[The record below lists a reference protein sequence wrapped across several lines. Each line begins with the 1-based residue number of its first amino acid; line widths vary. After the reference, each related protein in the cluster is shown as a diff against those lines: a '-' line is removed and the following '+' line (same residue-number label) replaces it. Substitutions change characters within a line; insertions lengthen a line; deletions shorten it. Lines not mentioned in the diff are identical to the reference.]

1 MLLTANIFS
10 SLLPWLEKS
19 SWMLQVII
27 AFGILVIVHE
37 FGHYISAKLT
47 GMKVEEYSIGFGKRI
62 FGFKRGETEY
72 SWRLVP
78 LGGYCKIFG
87 MEEDMGNAK
96 EGDPPKVEISPED
109 RARAFNARPLWERFL
124 VIIAGSL
131 MNVLLAVVIIS
142 IMGSAIGFNYSVVGK
157 VEDGSPA
164 QVAGLQSGDM
174 IRNFAYSSTR
184 TDIID
189 AVEKADPEKGVLLH
203 VKREDGSHNIRV
215 HPEEVKDENGVLHN
229 RIGISF
235 NPEDNYSRIIDRV
248 MYDSP
253 YSKSGLESGDEIL
266 SVNGQPI
273 TEYDGLLNGLMD
285 TMDDQVMIGV
295 LRDGK
300 EFTFVLK
307 DHLIYRSG
315 IVASPITDKD
325 GLIEL
330 NITDVIIDTPAF
342 YMGIRPGMKI
352 TQVDGNPIEKD
363 FNWAKYEAES
373 KSKEIMVSL
382 YDLRS
387 DLKPVEV
394 PVSRVMLYP
403 GITVKVGYIKVPYYE
418 SFYESVLQAKVF
430 SVMIFDFLG
439 SIFKKQVGVSDMA
452 GPIGVVT
459 IGYKMA
465 SEGIVNLL
473 FFFALISV
481 NLGIINLLP
490 LPGLDGGRAL
500 FLIGEL
506 VFRRP
511 VLKAQFENII
521 HLVGILLLF
530 GFIIFVT
537 FFDVNRII
545 TMLRG

>member
-1 MLLTANIFS
+1 MLLTANIIS

-62 FGFKRGETEY
+62 FGIKRGETEY

-87 MEEDMGNAK
+87 MEEDLGNAK
-96 EGDPPKVEISPED
+96 DDETPKVEISSED
-109 RARAFNARPLWERFL
+109 RARAFNVRPLWERFT

-142 IMGSAIGFNYSVVGK
+142 VMGSAIGFNYAVIGK

-164 QVAGLQSGDM
+164 QKAGLQSGDM
-174 IRNFAYSSTR
+174 IRNFAYSSNR
-184 TDIID
+184 ADIID
-189 AVEKADPEKGVLLH
+189 AVEKADPAKGVLLRVH
-203 VKREDGSHNIRV
+203 REDGSQNIRV
-215 HPEEVKDENGVLHN
+215 HPEKVKDEKGVFHN
-229 RIGISF
+229 RIGIAF
-235 NPEDNYSRIIDRV
+235 NPEDNYSRIIDRI
-248 MYDSP
+248 MLDSP
-253 YSKSGLESGDEIL
+253 YSKAGLVPGDEIL
-266 SVNGQPI
+266 TVNGQSI
-273 TEYDGLLNGLMD
+273 VGHEGLLSALMD
-285 TMDDQVMIGV
+285 AMDDEVKIGV
-295 LRDGK
+295 HRDGK
-300 EFTFVLK
+300 DYTFLLK

-315 IVASPITDKD
+315 IVASPVLSEK
-325 GLIEL
+325 GLPEL
-330 NITDVIIDTPAF
+330 NITEVIIDTPAF
-342 YMGIRPGMKI
+342 YMGFRPGMRI
-352 TQVDGNPIEKD
+352 TQVDGKPVDKD
-363 FNWAKYEAES
+363 FNWARYEAES

-382 YDLRS
+382 YDLRA
-387 DLKPVEV
+387 DLGPIEV

-403 GITVKVGYIKVPYYE
+403 GITVKVEYIKVPYYE

-430 SVMIFDFLG
+430 SVMIFDFLK

-465 SEGIVNLL
+465 SEGVVNLL

-490 LPGLDGGRAL
+490 LPGLDGGRAV

-506 VFRRP
+506 IFRRP
-511 VLKAQFENII
+511 VLKAQFENVV
-521 HLVGILLLF
+521 HLVGILILF

-545 TMLRG
+545 GMLK